1 MGAGGSSVGRDC
13 FQRKVDDR
21 PGADKPAE
29 ESDPGAW
36 RYNELSPLPLA
47 ASTRRR
53 FSYQKAPSGGGPGGR
68 GMQVVYGRCAGL
80 DVHKKTVSAC
90 VSVCEAEGK
99 KQQQMRV
106 FGTFTSDLLALADWL
121 AEHQVTHVAMEAT
134 GVYWRPVWAVLEGR
148 FQQMLVNPQHIKAV
162 PGRKTDAKDCEW
174 IADLLQH
181 GLLKGSF
188 VPPVPIQD
196 LRDLTRYRAELRQ
209 SQNRVANRIQKF
221 LEQANLKLASV
232 ASNALGVSGRQI
244 LEAIIAG
251 EENAEQLAK
260 LARGRLRNK
269 IPELEQALQGRV
281 RDHHRFLLAE
291 YLDEWE
297 ALGQRITRME
307 AEIDKHIRPFEQ
319 AVALWETIPGVEH
332 VTACNLVAEIGV
344 DMNQFQ
350 TAQHLA
356 SWAALCPGNH
366 ESAGKRKSGKT
377 RDGNRWLRRT
387 LCQAAWAVTRKKNC
401 YLSAQFK
408 RLAARR
414 GVKRAVTAVAHTML
428 IIGYHMLKTGKP
440 YHELGGDYL
449 EQINKDQLQRYFV
462 KRLQRLGLTVTVEA
476 APQAA

>member
-1 MGAGGSSVGRDC
+1 
-13 FQRKVDDR
+13 
-21 PGADKPAE
+21 
-29 ESDPGAW
+29 
-36 RYNELSPLPLA
+36 
-47 ASTRRR
+47 
-53 FSYQKAPSGGGPGGR
+53 
-68 GMQVVYGRCAGL
+68 MQVVYARCAGL

-99 KQQQMRV
+99 KRQQMRV

-134 GVYWRPVWAVLEGR
+134 GVYWRPVWAVLEGQ

-188 VPPVPIQD
+188 VPPAPIQD

-269 IPELEQALQGRV
+269 IPELAQALEGRV

-297 ALGQRITRME
+297 VLGQRIARME
-307 AEIDKHIRPFEQ
+307 AEIDKQIRPFEQ

-414 GVKRAVTAVAHTML
+414 GVKRAVMAVAHTML

-476 APQAA
+476 APEAA

>member
-1 MGAGGSSVGRDC
+1 
-13 FQRKVDDR
+13 
-21 PGADKPAE
+21 
-29 ESDPGAW
+29 
-36 RYNELSPLPLA
+36 
-47 ASTRRR
+47 
-53 FSYQKAPSGGGPGGR
+53 
-68 GMQVVYGRCAGL
+68 MQVVYARCAGL

-90 VSVCEAEGK
+90 VSVCEVEGG

-121 AEHQVTHVAMEAT
+121 KERGVTHVAMEAT
-134 GVYWRPVWAVLEGR
+134 GIYWRPVWAVLEGQ

-188 VPPVPIQD
+188 VPPTPIQD

-209 SQNRVANRIQKF
+209 SQNRVANRLQKF
-221 LEQANLKLASV
+221 LEQANIKLSSV
-232 ASNALGVSGRQI
+232 ASNALGVSGRQM

-251 EENAEQLAK
+251 QEDAGQLAK
-260 LARGRLRNK
+260 LARGKLKNK
-269 IPELEQALQGRV
+269 IAELERALEGRI

-297 ALGQRITRME
+297 ALGERIVRLE
-307 AEIDKHIRPFEQ
+307 AEIDKQIRPFEQ
-319 AVALWETIPGVEH
+319 AVALWQTIPGVDH

-344 DMNQFQ
+344 DMRQFPS
-350 TAQHLA
+350 AQHLA

-377 RDGNRWLRRT
+377 RDGNKWLRRT

-408 RLAARR
+408 RLAGRR
-414 GVKRAVTAVAHTML
+414 GVKRAVMAVAHTML
-428 IIGYHMLKTGKP
+428 VIGYHMLKTGQT

-449 EQINKDQLQRYFV
+449 ERINKDQLQRYLV
-462 KRLQRLGLTVTVEA
+462 KRLQRLGLKVTVEPV
-476 APQAA
+476 PQAA